1 MPSVGAAGQQH
12 TWPLL
17 LRVTPQH
24 PCLGGRRKGWGRWNT
39 EVKSR
44 SDLLAVGSRAPW
56 LSFSAQQTE
65 QLPRGGLVVCLSGDL
80 GVKAVAITRMI

>member
-12 TWPLL
+12 TWSLL

-24 PCLGGRRKGWGRWNT
+24 PHLGGRRKGWGRWNT

-44 SDLLAVGSRAPW
+44 SDLLAVGSRPPGFP
-56 LSFSAQQTE
+56 SPHNRQNSS
-65 QLPRGGLVVCLSGDL
+65 P
-80 GVKAVAITRMI
+80 AVA